1 MFNFYLSVD
10 ENTGVRQKHF
20 IAELWLN
27 FFFLFKNVLHHDAPW
42 CFIFCSSAYDPVRH
56 LCTLPSPLLRH
67 FMGSDTAEMSH
78 LSGDWIQTSGMMGGN
93 RCKLCS
99 IKFFQTSVIFTFGRT
114 DHSTHIRND
123 LDSITE
129 TRIQAKCK
137 PPWLF
142 MKLHTRDMTHIA
154 FRCLKYTMSR
164 RLCPDGW
171 SFLLSN
177 KYACDF

>member
-1 MFNFYLSVD
+1 MFD
-10 ENTGVRQKHF
+10 
-20 IAELWLN
+20 
-27 FFFLFKNVLHHDAPW
+27 FFFFFKNVLHHDAPW
-42 CFIFCSSAYDPVRH
+42 CFFFLFECLGPCA
-56 LCTLPSPLLRH
+56 SPLH
-67 FMGSDTAEMSH
+67 SAVT
-78 LSGDWIQTSGMMGGN
+78 TSAPLYEKWHSRDVTSVRGLDPDVWDDGGN

-99 IKFFQTSVIFTFGRT
+99 MKFFQTSVIFTFGRT

-129 TRIQAKCK
+129 TRIQAKRK

-171 SFLLSN
+171 SFLLSD